1 VSPRRPRRR
10 LIVPLFDVVA
20 DGGAPVH
27 LEVLRADPGHLE
39 GVTDGVAA
47 DLETPRIPRLVRRTV
62 VHHWKKAVTSLR
74 TINIE
79 TIITHKTVICLL

>member
-47 DLETPRIPRLVRRTV
+47 ELETPRIPRLVRRAV